1 MELFLKGNILL
12 FPEIQSL
19 LSLISQGGI
28 VSECLPGCWIRKRGN
43 GGERGEGGGITCANG
58 SLEGRVGCALAH

>member
-43 GGERGEGGGITCANG
+43 GGERGEGVGLHALTGVWKGGWG
-58 SLEGRVGCALAH
+58 VH